1 MYARHLLV
9 AVGLLW
15 LLGAGNAGSIELT
28 AAGLW
33 QSTDPD
39 TGQPTGWFLFRDH
52 DGVFDGTIV
61 RMYLKPGERPD
72 VTCDKCKDDRR
83 DKPWMG
89 LDIVRGMKRDGMTYK
104 DGTILDPRNGNV
116 YSAKMTLKP
125 DGQTLVVRGYLGI
138 SLFGQDR
145 IWTRL
150 PESAYNEID
159 PRFNP
164 ALPAIP
170 APARKSQTGSK
181 LDLRH

>member
-1 MYARHLLV
+1 MR
-9 AVGLLW
+9 VGLLW

-104 DGTILDPRNGNV
+104 DGTILDPRYGNV
-116 YSAKMTLKP
+116 YSAKMTLESGRP
-125 DGQTLVVRGYLGI
+125 NAGRA
-138 SLFGQDR
+138 
-145 IWTRL
+145 RL
-150 PESAYNEID
+150 SRHFFVGARSD
-159 PRFNP
+159 
-164 ALPAIP
+164 LD
-170 APARKSQTGSK
+170 APAGIG
-181 LDLRH
+181 L